1 MKNTKNTNKNLTW
14 KLSELPSAGEIASL
28 VDSGVIT
35 KEEARDIMFGNPESD
50 KEKIEALEKLV
61 DFLQGLIKDLTKNKQ
76 TFIPYE
82 RTVYIDRHIR
92 PYWDRYW
99 GSTERVLCNSG
110 LAVSGRTTGSLTT
123 TGSSVGFTTTAVPAV
138 LYNGAGVSQD
148 AVTLCV
154 ATGNTI
160 S

>member
-28 VDSGVIT
+28 VDSEVIT

-50 KEKIEALEKLV
+50 KEKLEALEKLV
-61 DFLQGLIKDLTKNKQ
+61 DFLQGLIKDLTKNKVA
-76 TFIPYE
+76 IMPYE

-99 GSTERVLCNSG
+99 GSTEKVLCNSG
-110 LAVSGRTTGSLTT
+110 LTVSGRTTGSLTT
-123 TGSSVGFTTTAVPAV
+123 TARSVTLASTSVPGV
-138 LYNGAGVSQD
+138 LYNSTGATQD
-148 AVTLCV
+148 AVTLSV

-160 S
+160 N